1 MTDLNSLV
9 PVAIQL
15 VLAFD
20 DLPEE
25 SVPEA
30 VRSQALLLAHV
41 SPEAASQPD

>member
-1 MTDLNSLV
+1 MDYRSALKEAV
-9 PVAIQL
+9 QL

-30 VRSQALLLAHV
+30 VRSRAGLLAHV
-41 SPEAASQPD
+41 DPESARPVD

>member
-1 MTDLNSLV
+1 MCDYRSCIPEAV
-9 PVAIQL
+9 QL

-30 VRSQALLLAHV
+30 VRSRAGLLAHL
-41 SPEAASQPD
+41 SPEAVCQPD

>member
-9 PVAIQL
+9 PAAIQL

-25 SVPEA
+25 CVAEA
-30 VRSQALLLAHV
+30 VRSTAGLLAHI
-41 SPEAASQPD
+41 SPEAVSQPD

>member
-1 MTDLNSLV
+1 MDNASCIPEAV
-9 PVAIQL
+9 QL

-30 VRSQALLLAHV
+30 VRSRAGLLAHL
-41 SPEAASQPD
+41 SPEAVAQPD